1 MLCAGPHRLSFNN
14 GCAGGR
20 RCPQLKRDPLGR
32 SAHITFSTP
41 ERRRMRTYLLT
52 TGILFVVIAGAH
64 VFEVIDRGHIHHS
77 DILIVAVS
85 AGLSVWAWRLWRKAA
100 A

>member
-1 MLCAGPHRLSFNN
+1 
-14 GCAGGR
+14 
-20 RCPQLKRDPLGR
+20 
-32 SAHITFSTP
+32 
-41 ERRRMRTYLLT
+41 MRTYLIT
-52 TGILFVVIAGAH
+52 TGILFAVITGAH
-64 VFEVIDRGHIHHS
+64 VFEVIDRGHVHHS